1 MNKFLLASLLCLVAC
16 VPVVNPTISPVLI
29 TVHASAQTQPWLSE
43 VYDCAQKLQFVLSN
57 VNDPLQADIAIRM
70 GEPAFLKLAAYQIG
84 TDDLLVVTNRES
96 PLQNMTLE
104 QVKALFSDPG
114 AQPLQVWVFAQGE
127 DIEQVFS
134 RDVLQGTAL
143 TSLANLALSPQQM
156 SDTLNNDKNSVGIL
170 SRRWK
175 VGTVRE
181 IFALTNI
188 PILAL
193 TSSTP
198 QGPIKELL
206 GCLQK

>member
-16 VPVVNPTISPVLI
+16 APVVNPTITPALI

-43 VYDCAQKLQFVLSN
+43 VYACAQKLQFVLSN
-57 VNDPLQADIAIRM
+57 VNDPAQADIAIRM
-70 GEPAFLKLAAYQIG
+70 GEPVSLKLPAYQIG

-104 QVKALFSDPG
+104 QVQALFSDPG
-114 AQPLQVWVFAQGE
+114 TQPLQVWVFAQGE

-134 RDVLQGTAL
+134 REVLQDTAL

-175 VGTVRE
+175 AGTVRE
-181 IFALTNI
+181 IFVLTNI

-193 TSSTP
+193 TGSTP
-198 QGPIKELL
+198 QGPVKELL
-206 GCLQK
+206 SCLQK